1 MHVYGLFYMEDIVV
15 DRLSCTIL
23 DSAMKCLMSAFILSM
38 LAPLAIDEIYSNL
51 LVQDQRMK
59 GAKKRIKFLKSP
71 FREERGVGEEDMMD

>member
-1 MHVYGLFYMEDIVV
+1 MHVYGLFYPEDIGV

-23 DSAMKCLMSAFILSM
+23 DSVMNAFILSM

-71 FREERGVGEEDMMD
+71 SERSGV

>member
-1 MHVYGLFYMEDIVV
+1 MHVYGLFYPEDIGV

-23 DSAMKCLMSAFILSM
+23 DSVMNAFILSM

-71 FREERGVGEEDMMD
+71 FRAERGVGEEDMMD

>member
-1 MHVYGLFYMEDIVV
+1 MHVYGLFYPEDIGV

-23 DSAMKCLMSAFILSM
+23 DSVMNAFILSM